1 MGLGGDLFK
10 VEVIGKLHVLGVDP
24 ENLQSSNSIGDSDVD
39 FTVKPWIQIFSK
51 QDRLILVC

>member
-39 FTVKPWIQIFSK
+39 FAVKSSESSQGRV
-51 QDRLILVC
+51 D